1 MNGPF
6 SAGQYALGIVLGFA
20 LGMLFG
26 YCNMCITRSAVKK
39 NGGNGLSAIAAT
51 QMARSLV
58 NVIALALV
66 FFTRNLV
73 PLPFYAT
80 LLSCATGLAIGNV
93 FFVWRLT
100 QKMKQGMYMS
110 AAPETEAEP
119 AEPAEPEAEQGGD

>member
-20 LGMLFG
+20 LGLLFG

-58 NVIALALV
+58 NVLALALV

-73 PLPFYAT
+73 PLPCYAIWP
-80 LLSCATGLAIGNV
+80 SRYAAFRDRCIPP
-93 FFVWRLT
+93 RRSS
-100 QKMKQGMYMS
+100 S
-110 AAPETEAEP
+110 ARYPFRGHP
-119 AEPAEPEAEQGGD
+119 SIR